1 MIEIVLTE
9 REEFEINRNGKKNR
23 EVVRDSTHHLW
34 KYSTHIVVKVLGDVK
49 NNLETDHS
57 QMFVDDYQYISFC
70 LLQLAC
76 KASLSYTTCTSMET
90 SLVPD
95 IAYIY
100 CTVPINIILNSIQHI
115 PLCNLNTIYRFSRE
129 QRLIK
134 AYLVYT
140 VYTSH
145 FLDLIKCSREAVPL
159 LPWLAIKGGFSEGTK
174 DKSM

>member
-1 MIEIVLTE
+1 
-9 REEFEINRNGKKNR
+9 
-23 EVVRDSTHHLW
+23 
-34 KYSTHIVVKVLGDVK
+34 
-49 NNLETDHS
+49 
-57 QMFVDDYQYISFC
+57 MFVDDYQYISFC
-70 LLQLAC
+70 LLQLEC

-100 CTVPINIILNSIQHI
+100 CTVPNNIILNSIQHI

-174 DKSM
+174 DKSMWMKNNGRKDLMKKKRKDLHWNENRNVLYSTGCFLTVVLRWLKYVILYLLRIVWCH